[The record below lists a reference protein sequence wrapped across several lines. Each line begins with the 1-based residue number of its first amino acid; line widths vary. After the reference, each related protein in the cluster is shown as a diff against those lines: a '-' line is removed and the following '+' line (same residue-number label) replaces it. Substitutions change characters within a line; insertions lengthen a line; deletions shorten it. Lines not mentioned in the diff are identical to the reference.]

1 MVFVWQSVSHF
12 MLTTLMHA
20 ESGLDLPF
28 PPDTGAAVLGVG
40 LVILAVI
47 TYDIYQQHWTGEGT

>member
-1 MVFVWQSVSHF
+1 
-12 MLTTLMHA
+12 MLNIVMHT

-40 LVILAVI
+40 IVVLVVI
-47 TYDIYQQHWTGEGT
+47 TYDIYQQHWAGEGS

>member
-1 MVFVWQSVSHF
+1 
-12 MLTTLMHA
+12 MHA
-20 ESGLDLPF
+20 KSGLDLPF

-47 TYDIYQQHWTGEGT
+47 TYDIYQQHWAGGGT